1 MAYTY
6 KGGLATGAASH
17 KLNLG
22 VGGRGGTNV
31 ASSAGGNLNSLVS
44 GLFTSRRSSS
54 RGGGFFGG
62 SSGFFGGWGSNR
74 GASHNFGRNFGGFG
88 SYNYGGYDSSNGLP
102 DYEIDISA
110 AIDVADKIKTKFG
123 LYFDRGEANTAFTT
137 KFNKY
142 NLPIPGQVLK
152 SGRAYVFM
160 TKPDFNLG
168 GKQGGNKF
176 INLITNKNDADVEYI
191 SYSGYFSYLSKLPI
205 WEKIK
210 GYLDASNKS
219 PSPFIP
225 LVTNACFGYDP
236 PDLTLKTE
244 DGPDTF
250 RGWKTMLARNSVE
263 SRKLPSFSLSF
274 KLDNDL
280 VAYHLVKAWFEAI
293 ELEDQGI
300 LHRKETYLEMN
311 IVDYMASMFYIVVGE
326 DGESI
331 LFISKI
337 TGCFPTKDPASV
349 FSSNDA
355 GSLDTGS
362 QLKLNTDWQGI
373 FYDTM
378 NIAIIDDFNA
388 IAEQAASN
396 NLGENPIYLDP
407 NENDYW
413 GSTPVI
419 IFDQTAGNYKLKW
432 TDDGNT
438 VSGANLSKLE
448 HNGGGTR
455 QNSSRGRRRGV
466 FGGLGSNLG
475 RGLGSALS
483 GIARGTRVASAS
495 RYLNGFFGG

>member
-1 MAYTY
+1 MAYIY
-6 KGGLATGAASH
+6 KGGLSIDAASH
-17 KLNLG
+17 KFNLG
-22 VGGRGGTNV
+22 GNGSSGTAYSSGGSFGNLLGGSFTGRGK
-31 ASSAGGNLNSLVS
+31 SILD
-44 GLFTSRRSSS
+44 
-54 RGGGFFGG
+54 GFFGG
-62 SSGFFGGWGSNR
+62 SGGFWGGNSSR
-74 GASHNFGRNFGGFG
+74 KGASHNFGRNYGGYG

-102 DYEIDISA
+102 DYYIDTSEA
-110 AIDVADKIKTKFG
+110 ESTSDKIKTKFG
-123 LYFDRGEANTAFTT
+123 LYFDRGQANTAFTT

-176 INLITNKNDADVEYI
+176 INLITNNDGDKEYI

-210 GYLDASNKS
+210 SYLDASNRS

-236 PDLTLKTE
+236 PDLTIKTE

-280 VAYHLVKAWFEAI
+280 VAYHLIKAWFEAI

-300 LHRKETYLEMN
+300 LHRKEIYLEMN
-311 IVDYMASMFYIVVGE
+311 IVDYMASMFYVVVGE
-326 DGESI
+326 DGETI

-438 VSGANLSKLE
+438 ISGAHLGKFE
-448 HNGGGTR
+448 HNSGGTR
-455 QNSSRGRRRGV
+455 QSSSNRRGRSGIGRGV
-466 FGGLGSNLG
+466 GGRLAG
-475 RGLGSALS
+475 AFS
-483 GIARGTRVASAS
+483 GIGRVASAS
-495 RYLNGFFGG
+495 RYLNEFFGG

>member
-17 KLNLG
+17 KFNLG
-22 VGGRGGTNV
+22 VGGTNV
-31 ASSAGGNLNSLVS
+31 ASSAGGSFGNLLG
-44 GLFTSRRSSS
+44 GLFTGGRGKSSS
-54 RGGGFFGG
+54 GGFFGG
-62 SSGFFGGWGSNR
+62 SGGFWGGNSSYR
-74 GASHNFGRNFGGFG
+74 GASHNFGRNYGGYG

-102 DYEIDISA
+102 DYYIDTSEA
-110 AIDVADKIKTKFG
+110 ESTSDKIKTKFG
-123 LYFDRGEANTAFTT
+123 LYFDRGQASTAFTT

-176 INLITNKNDADVEYI
+176 INLITNANDADKEYI

-210 GYLDASNKS
+210 SYLDASNRS
-219 PSPFIP
+219 SSPFIP

-236 PDLTLKTE
+236 PDLTIKTE

-311 IVDYMASMFYIVVGE
+311 IVDYMASMFYVVVGE
-326 DGESI
+326 DGETI

-388 IAEQAASN
+388 IAEQAANN
-396 NLGENPIYLDP
+396 NLGESPIYLDP
-407 NENDYW
+407 AENDYW

-438 VSGANLSKLE
+438 VSGVNLGKLE
-448 HNGGGTR
+448 HSGGGIR
-455 QNSSRGRRRGV
+455 QTSSRGRRRGLA
-466 FGGLGSNLG
+466 GGLGANLG
-475 RGLGSALS
+475 RGIGSALS
-483 GIARGTRVASAS
+483 GIARGTRVASSANFLS
-495 RYLNGFFGG
+495 GFFGG